1 MAEGAGFLSLP
12 SRIFPSSQSL
22 QTQLQVPLGLTV
34 HPLALSTLPIA
45 SYSTHSVVRCQGCQG
60 YISPFSV
67 FKQDGRVW
75 LCALCSAVNS
85 VPDYFYSPLEA
96 SGMRED
102 AKTRTELSHME
113 YDILAPEEYMQRP
126 PMPPTY
132 CLVLDVSQTARVCGM
147 TEAVC
152 DVMDTIVGNQALP
165 GLPRTQIAVIL
176 YGHEVHL
183 VGFQGENGP
192 IRLYSISKA
201 ADELFLP
208 APVDELLVSVEGN
221 EESIKKCTDVIRKMN
236 TESCLESSA
245 LHLAL
250 SYAQL
255 ILATSGGKLLVFLG
269 ESNPQD
275 SHQYST
281 EIMVNSQTKYYQQKA
296 FELANCCVAV
306 DLFIAASRYCCL
318 YALGD
323 LAKYTSG
330 KVYFYPELKCG
341 QSGKLRS
348 ELWTEL
354 TQETVW
360 EAKFRLRVSRDWKVG
375 LCYGHFIPYDATMQ
389 ALPALDATQT
399 LSFDLSLGVTLASS
413 AFIHVQAAMLYTTSD
428 GDRRIRV
435 LNGRFNLSHSLK
447 EIYLSTDSETIAAL
461 WAKRAL
467 YHMISSNRFE
477 TGQAYIKQQISAL
490 FSTYLQV
497 RTAEERDPLAFLPA
511 LTLGYLKLPLFN
523 GLVSGCK
530 GYLDHLDFDGACWQR
545 YLIATFSPR
554 SLSLIAY
561 PRLYPLHS
569 LSSAEDMSP
578 LPLAKASLDPTGV
591 YLLDAGWDMQIWIGK
606 QVLRDMRLPRTSST
620 ASSARPTSTAF
631 LSPPKPTS
639 PQPQESPPNPSKA
652 SSKVCV
658 FPSVCTNC

>member
-1 MAEGAGFLSLP
+1 MAEGDGFLSLP

-22 QTQLQVPLGLTV
+22 QSQVQVPLGV
-34 HPLALSTLPIA
+34 IVRPLALVTVPTVSYA
-45 SYSTHSVVRCQGCQG
+45 SHSVIRCQGCQG
-60 YISPFSV
+60 YVSPFTV

-75 LCALCSAVNS
+75 LCALCSTGNS
-85 VPDYFYSPLEA
+85 VPDYFYSPLEP
-96 SGMRED
+96 SGLRAD
-102 AKTRTELSHME
+102 ARSRTELSEMA

-132 CLVLDVSQTARVCGM
+132 CVVLDVSQAARACGM

-152 DVMDTIVGNQALP
+152 DVVDTIVGNQAFP
-165 GLPRTQIAVIL
+165 GLPRTQIALIL

-201 ADELFLP
+201 AEELFLP
-208 APVDELLVSVEGN
+208 APIDELLISVDGN
-221 EESIKKCTDVIRKMN
+221 EESLRNCTNVIRKMN
-236 TESCLESSA
+236 AESCMESSA

-255 ILATSGGKLLVFLG
+255 LLSTSGGKLLLFLG

-275 SHQYST
+275 ALQYST
-281 EIMVNSQTKYYQQKA
+281 ETMVNSQTNYYQQKA

-306 DLFIAASRYCCL
+306 DLFVAASRYCCL

-330 KVYFYPELKCG
+330 KVYFYPEMK
-341 QSGKLRS
+341 QSQSVKLRT

-375 LCYGHFIPYDATMQ
+375 LCYGHFIPYDAVMQ
-389 ALPALDATQT
+389 ALPVLDATQT
-399 LSFDLSLGVTLASS
+399 LTFDLSLGVTLASS
-413 AFIHVQAAMLYTTSD
+413 AFLHVQAAMLYTTSD

-435 LNGRFNLSHSLK
+435 INSRFSLSHSLK
-447 EIYLSTDSETIAAL
+447 EVYLSTDSEVIAAL

-467 YHMISSNRFE
+467 NSMISSNRFE
-477 TGQAYIKQQISAL
+477 AGQSYIKQQISAL
-490 FSTYLQV
+490 YSTYLLF
-497 RTAEERDPLAFLPA
+497 RTAEDRDPLAFLPA

-545 YLIATFSPR
+545 YLIASFSPR
-554 SLSLIAY
+554 SLSLMAY
-561 PRLYPLHS
+561 PRLYSLHS
-569 LSSAEDMSP
+569 LSQAEEMSP
-578 LPLAKASLDPTGV
+578 LPLAKASLAPTGV
-591 YLLDAGWDMQIWIGK
+591 YLLDAGSDMLIWIGK
-606 QVLRDMRLPRTSST
+606 QVLRDMRFPRLSCRV
-620 ASSARPTSTAF
+620 SSAKGNST
-631 LSPPKPTS
+631 
-639 PQPQESPPNPSKA
+639 
-652 SSKVCV
+652 V
-658 FPSVCTNC
+658 FPSLPRAI